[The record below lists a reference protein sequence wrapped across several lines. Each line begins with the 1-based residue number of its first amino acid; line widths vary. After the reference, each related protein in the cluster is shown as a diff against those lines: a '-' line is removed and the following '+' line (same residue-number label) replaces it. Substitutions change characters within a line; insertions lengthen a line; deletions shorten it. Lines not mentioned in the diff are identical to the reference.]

1 VRRVWAGIGQ
11 AVESA
16 AIAAVGLV
24 LCALVL
30 LAVWGIDQGFGGDPL
45 LQWRIAVDA
54 WMLGHGVDVG
64 ISLGTEA
71 AAALGLESAG
81 RAFVLTLG
89 AWGIGAITFLLHW
102 RSGRRLAELPLVDTV
117 IAVVT
122 GTAATGLVGLLAGMS
137 AQHPTAAPNLGQA
150 FAHPAL
156 IALVGMVAAIVA
168 VRGHDWLQAL
178 ARALTIDDVWLRPVR
193 AAMRAGLGGA
203 LGVLGIGALL
213 VAAGLFLRFT
223 EGLLIMESLEVTHV
237 GVAVLFLVQLALAPV
252 AVVWGA
258 AWAIGPGFM
267 VGRGSSV
274 SPLDTD
280 LGPVPALP
288 MLSAIDPDV
297 QPWMLVVV
305 ALPVLAAVVVGAL
318 ARQTLLAGSVER
330 PVHWWELAIAG
341 VGGGVLAGTLLG
353 VAAML
358 SVGAAGPGRL
368 SLTGPDAVLVAAWGA
383 LEVGA
388 GLLIGLLAGGRGTGR
403 LAGGIALPLAAERD
417 GTSMREVLGFGRS
430 RDDEP
435 VDGATDADAD
445 PADED
450 ADPADAAGEQET
462 EAVVP
467 LVLGSRAA
475 DPAASPEDVV
485 PIAGEAETQAVEPLV
500 RGAGTQAV
508 EPAAD
513 AAGGDGSGA
522 TDGSGA
528 AGDGDQPTHPEHRPE
543 GDDPER

>member
-1 VRRVWAGIGQ
+1 MRRVWAGIGQ

-64 ISLGTEA
+64 ISLGSEA

-89 AWGIGAITFLLHW
+89 VWGIGAITFWLHW
-102 RSGRRLAELPLVDTV
+102 RSGRRLAELPLVETL
-117 IAVVT
+117 IAVIT
-122 GTAATGLVGLLAGMS
+122 GTAATGLVGLLAGAS

-150 FAHPAL
+150 FAHPA
-156 IALVGMVAAIVA
+156 IVALVGMVAAIVA

-178 ARALTIDDVWLRPVR
+178 ARALTIDDLWMRPVR
-193 AAMRAGLGGA
+193 AALRAGIGGA
-203 LGVLGIGALL
+203 VGVLGVGALL
-213 VAAGLFLRFT
+213 VGVGLFLRFT
-223 EGLLIMESLEVTHV
+223 EGLLIMESLEVTYV

-288 MLSAIDPDV
+288 MLSAIDPDA

-305 ALPVLAAVVVGAL
+305 ALPVLAAVVVGAR
-318 ARQTLLAGSVER
+318 ARQTLLAGSADR

-341 VGGGVLAGTLLG
+341 VGGGVLAGALLG
-353 VAAML
+353 LAAML
-358 SVGAAGPGRL
+358 SAGAAGPGRL

-383 LEVGA
+383 LEVAA

-403 LAGGIALPLAAERD
+403 LAGGVPVPLAAEGE

-430 RDDEP
+430 RDEAVGAGRDE
-435 VDGATDADAD
+435 ADAGD
-445 PADED
+445 DEGGD
-450 ADPADAAGEQET
+450 DDGREDDPADAADASDVQET
-462 EAVVP
+462 EVVVP
-467 LVLGSRAA
+467 L
-475 DPAASPEDVV
+475 P
-485 PIAGEAETQAVEPLV
+485 T
-500 RGAGTQAV
+500 
-508 EPAAD
+508 AAD
-513 AAGGDGSGA
+513 ADGPDPA
-522 TDGSGA
+522 DRPA
-528 AGDGDQPTHPEHRPE
+528 DAPE
-543 GDDPER
+543 GDPAKP